1 MATILPPARLMEVVF
16 SFDTT
21 GSMASYLEEVR
32 GRLQDMVQRL
42 QADIH
47 GIRIAIFAH
56 GDYCDAHNYV
66 TKYVDFTDSV
76 ADLCE
81 FVKNVGS
88 TGGGDSDEC
97 YELVLH
103 EVRTKL
109 SWTPGSRRLLVL
121 IGDANPHEPNY
132 PQNTMKLDWRV
143 EADKLMERAVH
154 IYGVHCGSCSNG
166 DFYKTIAEKTCG
178 RYLKLNELQ
187 NIFDLIMAVCYREK
201 GEDFLSMYEKEV
213 RDRCAREGM
222 HKELDTMFGMLRK
235 ASSVE
240 SHATVILPTAKK
252 FAPKKLSKPAM
263 LKKGGLKKYT
273 VKTKDTSSSK
283 LGKRIRGKKLI
294 KESHKTDPHLK
305 RENVPETNFML
316 RDLNWSPWQ
325 VAIVPDAPE
334 CSASRWRKRCGDGSG
349 YIRRELFGEKMNVMA
364 FYEVAVQMKF
374 RAKKFVVFSKFVKS
388 CKNWER
394 KLVGK
399 PDIKAQIDDVI
410 KRHCKVYIRRVVLKR
425 RQVQKK
431 IILDIQNYDYAW
443 CKISGRR
450 LGHRMVTK
458 ANVRISDDALL
469 CPA

>member
-1 MATILPPARLMEVVF
+1 MAVIFPPGGLMEVVF

-21 GSMASYLEEVR
+21 GSMSSYLEEVK

-42 QADIH
+42 QADIP

-56 GDYCDAHNYV
+56 GDYCDLHNYV
-66 TKYVDFTDSV
+66 TKYVDFTDNV

-97 YELVLH
+97 YEFVLH

-109 SWTPGSRRLLVL
+109 SWTPGSQRVLVL

-132 PQNTMKLDWRV
+132 PQNSMNLDWRV
-143 EADKLMERAVH
+143 EADKLMEGLVH
-154 IYGVHCGSCSNG
+154 IYGVHCGSYSNG
-166 DFYKTIAEKTCG
+166 DFYKTISEKTCG

-213 RDRCAREGM
+213 RDRSARKEI
-222 HKELDTMFGMLRK
+222 HKELDTMFGMLRNT
-235 ASSVE
+235 SFTGSE
-240 SHATVILPTAKK
+240 STMILPATKTL
-252 FAPKKLSKPAM
+252 APKKLSKPRAF
-263 LKKGGLKKYT
+263 KNGGLKRYLVKKT
-273 VKTKDTSSSK
+273 VSGTLKRRKTN
-283 LGKRIRGKKLI
+283 GGKKQR
-294 KESHKTDPHLK
+294 KESHKIDPHLK

-325 VAIVPDAPE
+325 QAIIPDAPE

-349 YIRRELFGEKMNVMA
+349 YSKRQLFNGKMNVPA
-364 FYEVAVQMKF
+364 FYEMAVQMKF
-374 RAKKFVVFSKFVKS
+374 RSKKFVVYSKFVKS
-388 CKNWER
+388 CRNWER

-410 KRHCKVYIRRVVLKR
+410 QRKCKVYIRRVVLKR

-443 CKISGRR
+443 SKIPGLR

-469 CPA
+469 